1 MEIGYAG
8 AFLGGVLT
16 LLSPCS
22 ALLLPAFFAY
32 AFSTRTSL
40 VARTALF
47 YAGLGSTLLPL
58 GIFAGA
64 MGSLV
69 TVHRNLLVTGAAA
82 LVILLGV
89 LQILGIRMP
98 ALLRNTTQ
106 AGSSRLSVF
115 VLGAVYGVAGVCT
128 GPILGSVLT
137 VAAVGS
143 SAVYGAVLLAIYALG
158 MALPLFVL
166 ALFWDRMGITRRR
179 WLRPRPVSIGRWS
192 NSWIMVISGILSVA
206 IGILLLL
213 TDGTAGLGGVLS
225 VGDQF
230 RLESS
235 VSAGAAGMSNTVFAL
250 IALAVLAAAAVL
262 FLKNQRNTNQSRTPG
277 PVPDRVRPSDKDS

>member
-64 MGSLV
+64 LGSLV

-262 FLKNQRNTNQSRTPG
+262 FLKNQRNTNPSRTPVPD
-277 PVPDRVRPSDKDS
+277 PVPPSDKDS

>member
-64 MGSLV
+64 LGSLV
-69 TVHRNLLVTGAAA
+69 TVHRNFLVTGAAA

-262 FLKNQRNTNQSRTPG
+262 FLKNQRTTNPSRT
-277 PVPDRVRPSDKDS
+277 PVPDRVPPSDKDS

>member
-64 MGSLV
+64 LGSLV

-262 FLKNQRNTNQSRTPG
+262 FLKNQRNTNPSRTP
-277 PVPDRVRPSDKDS
+277 VPDPVQPSDKDS